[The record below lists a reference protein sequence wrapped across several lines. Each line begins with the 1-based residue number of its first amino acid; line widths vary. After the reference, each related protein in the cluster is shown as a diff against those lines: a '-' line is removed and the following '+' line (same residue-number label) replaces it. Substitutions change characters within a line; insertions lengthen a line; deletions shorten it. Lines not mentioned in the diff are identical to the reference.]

1 MMDLIKLAIHP
12 FSSKANTGG
21 LRFCPLLFSRQI
33 FHEVHLSI
41 FCPIKNYA
49 MCTLCK
55 SFLFYFK
62 ICPISLLQLF
72 LSLYNWDDNFV
83 CKQLKIF
90 KVNI

>member
-33 FHEVHLSI
+33 SHKVHLSI

-55 SFLFYFK
+55 SFLLCFK
-62 ICPISLLQLF
+62 ICPIIQLVYYNYF
-72 LSLYNWDDNFV
+72 CPCITGMIILYVSN
-83 CKQLKIF
+83 
-90 KVNI
+90 